1 MGTSFLILMNKQL
14 RWFASSLPQLL
25 LGFVNSA
32 DKNAGYSSSVIADSE
47 GHYVL
52 DRRYFGGNDRMR
64 ALESGNTCDRS
75 SIRSV
80 IWTVD
85 KNSPKVK
92 AEICWGFDFYHIF

>member
-1 MGTSFLILMNKQL
+1 MRIDLFDN
-14 RWFASSLPQLL
+14 
-25 LGFVNSA
+25 
-32 DKNAGYSSSVIADSE
+32 
-47 GHYVL
+47 
-52 DRRYFGGNDRMR
+52 GGNDSMR

-75 SIRSV
+75 SIWSI